1 MSNMYNKKSVWD
13 PIVYVIILAYSIMD
27 FAHLRYASELDD
39 TTSIL
44 CLIFNVVAPLV
55 IYHYIKLLSQKFLKP
70 EVQYIWKNIRKIE
83 KKKENEMDRPDT
95 VVAQAV
101 PVVAVIEDHD
111 DKESS
116 VNEGEIL
123 EQHFRYAMH
132 YIGSFISEED
142 ADNLKWN
149 IKELAYSDNPRFKQ
163 VSRNKLGEYVEYDLL
178 HLCHA
183 IGNHTL
189 RNRSIYEIAEF
200 AKQSFQNYFAESSI
214 KSLSKKLTYTE
225 YAKQRIKV
233 CSRKDQFPIF

>member
-1 MSNMYNKKSVWD
+1 MTINGMSNMYNKKSVWD

-44 CLIFNVVAPLV
+44 CLFFNVVAPLV

-83 KKKENEMDRPDT
+83 KKKENEMDRPDI

-111 DKESS
+111 DEECSI
-116 VNEGEIL
+116 NEGEIL
-123 EQHFRYAMH
+123 EQHYRFAMH
-132 YIGSFISEED
+132 YIGSYISEED

-149 IKELAYSDNPRFKQ
+149 IKELAYSDKPQFKP
-163 VSRNKLGEYVEYDLL
+163 VSKNKLGEYVEYDLL

-200 AKQSFQNYFAESSI
+200 AKQSFHN
-214 KSLSKKLTYTE
+214 L
-225 YAKQRIKV
+225 
-233 CSRKDQFPIF
+233 